1 MRYFLLMLG
10 LLIIIYG
17 IKKVLMVT
25 LIAGAIIIGVPVLLL
40 TGAILYLMF
49 NKKVKFYKYTNNNFN
64 QNSNRYNYNW
74 DERFGTGMKYQ
85 EDVSVYYRE
94 LGVVEDSSEEE
105 IKKAHRNMVKR
116 YHPDI
121 HAHKGEEELKESEI
135 KLKKIN
141 EAYEKI
147 KKHRENNVK

>member
-1 MRYFLLMLG
+1 MRYFLLMLA

-25 LIAGAIIIGVPVLLL
+25 LIAGAIIIGLPVLLL

-49 NKKVKFYKYTNNNFN
+49 NKKVKFYKYTNYNFN

-74 DERFGTGMKYQ
+74 DERFGNRKYQ

-94 LGVVEDSSEEE
+94 LGVVEESSDEE

-121 HAHKGEEELKESEI
+121 HAHKGEYELKESEI

-147 KKHRENNVK
+147 KKHRESTVK